1 MYVGCFKD
9 SSDRVLES
17 EKLFPLP
24 NERLKCWRECICIFF
39 TLCFYRQF
47 LLDLN
52 AFRKS
57 YKKKPHHSRFADNEC
72 NDPAM
77 VTFEKRVVQFKE

>member
-57 YKKKPHHSRFADNEC
+57 YKKKHITQDLLIMSVMTLRW
-72 NDPAM
+72 
-77 VTFEKRVVQFKE
+77 